1 MQKTGLD
8 DWLWPPLKRTAQKKI
23 SNIFFFSTQNIF
35 GFVLFL
41 FLGGVHDCRCV
52 CVKEFQKREEH
63 RCEGLWEEVL
73 HKAFGEL

>member
-35 GFVLFL
+35 CFVLFL
-41 FLGGVHDCRCV
+41 FLGGVHDFV
-52 CVKEFQKREEH
+52 D
-63 RCEGLWEEVL
+63 VL
-73 HKAFGEL
+73 V